1 MTYLLATTFLY
12 LFALII
18 FYYSVRGIKRSHKK
32 QRVQTNS
39 FDVASFKKVSLFV
52 LLKKQRVKTNR
63 FDVAS
68 FKKVSLFV
76 LLVLT
81 ALYMMLI
88 QSVFYG
94 AILLFLFWNLR
105 GAYIPN
111 KYIIFLAL
119 ILAVMFLISPQS
131 RDVFKIT
138 IQNLLIIFLFA
149 RLIFFEK

>member
-39 FDVASFKKVSLFV
+39 
-52 LLKKQRVKTNR
+52 